1 MIVSDLKVPFYYSEK
16 EIKEKAV
23 KRARL
28 SFGTVD
34 SVRILKKSLD
44 ARNKADIR
52 YVCTVAINEK
62 EEEFVYP
69 VSSVK
74 KKIVVVG
81 DGPAGLFC
89 ALTLAR
95 TGFCPI
101 VIERGDEV
109 GLRKEKCENFYK
121 NGVLDTESNIQFGEG
136 GAGTFSDGKLNTGIK
151 SEYIKQVLKDF
162 VKHGAKEEVG
172 YSNKPHVGSD
182 VLPMVV
188 SSVKNEI
195 KSLGG
200 EFYFNTLFEKL
211 IIKDGSVL
219 GIKTDKG
226 DIDADF
232 VVLALGHSA
241 EETFLILHLQGVIFE
256 NKPFAVGMRIEHL
269 REDINRWQYGHNYDI
284 RLPTADY
291 KLTTN
296 VNGKGVFTFCMC
308 PGGYVVPATSIKER
322 FVCNGMSLSDRMANN
337 SNSAII
343 VQVDET
349 DFGAE
354 LFSGMKFQRELE
366 RKAYLLGGGNYIAPV
381 QKYADFVTGEK
392 SLKAG
397 KVIPSSLRGYEFA
410 NLNGLFSDKLAEC
423 LKTGIYQMGKRI
435 KGFDDADAILTA
447 VESRTSSPVRMTRTQ
462 EMTCIGFENLY
473 AIGEGAGYAGGIT
486 SSAVDGIKC
495 AFSIF
500 NKVNG

>member
-1 MIVSDLKVPFYYSEK
+1 MIISDLKVPFFYSER

-23 KRARL
+23 KKAKL
-28 SFGTVD
+28 PFGAVE
-34 SVRILKKSLD
+34 SIKILKKSLD

-62 EEEFVYP
+62 EEEFIYP

-74 KKIVVVG
+74 KKIIVVG

-95 TGFCPI
+95 MGFRPI

-109 GLRKEKCENFYK
+109 DLRKEKCENFYK
-121 NGVLDTESNIQFGEG
+121 NGVLDTESNVQFGEG
-136 GAGTFSDGKLNTGIK
+136 GAGAFSDGKLNTGIK
-151 SEYIKQVLKDF
+151 SEYVKQVLKDF
-162 VKHGAKEEVG
+162 VKHGANEEVA

-182 VLPMVV
+182 VLPTVV
-188 SSVKNEI
+188 SSIKNEI
-195 KSLGG
+195 ISLGG
-200 EFYFNTLFEKL
+200 EFLFNTLFEKL
-211 IIKDGSVL
+211 IINNCKVV

-226 DIDADF
+226 DIDADL

-241 EETFLILHLQGVIFE
+241 ENTFLTLHSQGVVFE
-256 NKPFAVGMRIEHL
+256 NKPFAVGVRIEHL
-269 REDINRWQYGHNYDI
+269 REDVNRWQYGENYDK

-296 VNGKGVFTFCMC
+296 VLGKGVFTFCMC
-308 PGGYVVPATSIKER
+308 PGGYVVPATSVNKG
-322 FVCNGMSLSDRMANN
+322 FVCNGMSLSDRMAKN

-349 DFGAE
+349 DFGTE
-354 LFSGMKFQRELE
+354 LFAGMNFQRELE
-366 RKAYLLGGGNYIAPV
+366 RKAYLFGGENYIAPV
-381 QKYADFVTGEK
+381 QKYTDFLKGEK
-392 SLKAG
+392 SVKAG
-397 KVIPSSLRGYEFA
+397 KVTPSSLRGYEFT
-410 NLNGLFSDKLAEC
+410 NLNGLFSEKITEC

-435 KGFDDADAILTA
+435 KGFDDGDAILTA

-462 EMTCIGFENLY
+462 EMTCVGFENLY

-500 NKVNG
+500 NKVN